1 MTDYSPW
8 SELRGSEYRRYL
20 WLLNSLIWSR
30 NVMLYHY
37 VILHVVGCDCFR
49 SFNSSFRRVLK
60 AYWLRH
66 DAHLEN
72 HVRNFGW
79 VLKVLIHCRTNYWC
93 VKIFRP
99 WWYICYNWVLAAFL
113 ASLKQNLS
121 WRNLVQITSN
131 LCEELLKS
139 FEGGQGTFFPLL
151 F

>member
-8 SELRGSEYRRYL
+8 SELRGSEYRWYL

-30 NVMLYHY
+30 NMMLYHY
-37 VILHVVGCDCFR
+37 VILHVVGYDCFR
-49 SFNSSFRRVLK
+49 SSNSSFHRVLK

-72 HVRNFGW
+72 HVRM
-79 VLKVLIHCRTNYWC
+79 VLILCRTNYWY

-99 WWYICYNWVLAAFL
+99 RWYICYNWVLAAFL
-113 ASLKQNLS
+113 ASEKQNLS
-121 WRNLVQITSN
+121 WRNLVQITWN

-139 FEGGQGTFFPLL
+139 FEGGQGTFFFLL
-151 F
+151 S